1 MDVSLYTPENGPAL
15 NLFVGLHLS
24 DCVTVQANY
33 VWNRNEV
40 ALTSVRAND
49 AGPAFYEQPRTA
61 SQHALVGDLL
71 AYFRERRSAVR
82 PYLSVGLGVVRLE
95 TTDAGQ
101 SRAGNAT
108 PPPTSPPATRPPAP
122 GGGGH

>member
-1 MDVSLYTPENGPAL
+1 MRAVLGALLTGRLELATVVLRSANLPQAGIEDLLVLLRKKKPA
-15 NLFVGLHLS
+15 
-24 DCVTVQANY
+24 
-33 VWNRNEV
+33 
-40 ALTSVRAND
+40 D
-49 AGPAFYEQPRTA
+49 AQPQPRTA